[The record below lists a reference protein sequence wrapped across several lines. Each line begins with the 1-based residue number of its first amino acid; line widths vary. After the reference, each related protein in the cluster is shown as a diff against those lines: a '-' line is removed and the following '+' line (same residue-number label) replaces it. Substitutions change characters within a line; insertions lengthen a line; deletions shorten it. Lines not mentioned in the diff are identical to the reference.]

1 MPGKIDLN
9 CDMGESFGAYKL
21 GQDEEVIKYITSAN
35 VACGFHASDPTW
47 MRWTVQLAEEHGVA
61 IGAHPSFPDLQ
72 GFGRRNMVVPPEE
85 AKNDVIYQ
93 IGALAAFTK
102 SKRLQHVKPHGAMY
116 NMAAEGG
123 DLARAICEAVLEVDP
138 QMILVVLTGTPWA
151 GLAAEMG
158 LRVALEA
165 FADRALNPDGTLV
178 PRSRPGSVI
187 HDPEELVERSIKM
200 ITEGK
205 ATAISGEEIPVRADT
220 LCLHGDT
227 PGAVQL
233 AADLRSK
240 LEAAGVEIA
249 PLSKL
254 A

>member
-47 MRWTVQLAEEHGVA
+47 MRWTVELAEEHGVA

-72 GFGRRNMVVPPEE
+72 GFGRRNMVVSPEE

-102 SKRLQHVKPHGAMY
+102 SKGLQHVKPHGAMY

-151 GLAAEMG
+151 DLAGEMG

-187 HDPEELVERSIKM
+187 HDPEELVARSIKM

-205 ATAISGEEIPVRADT
+205 ATAISGEEIPVLANT

-227 PGAVQL
+227 PGAVRL
-233 AADLRSK
+233 AADLKSK
-240 LEAAGVEIA
+240 LEAAGVEIT

-254 A
+254 V

>member
-1 MPGKIDLN
+1 MPGTIDLN

-21 GQDEEVIKYITSAN
+21 GHDEEVIKYVTSAN

-61 IGAHPSFPDLQ
+61 IGAHPGFPDLQ
-72 GFGRRNMVVPPEE
+72 GFGRRNMVVSPEE

-102 SKRLQHVKPHGAMY
+102 TKKLQHVKPHGAMY
-116 NMAAEGG
+116 NMAAGGG

-138 QMILVVLTGTPWA
+138 QMILVVLTSTPWA
-151 GLAAEMG
+151 DLAGEMG

-187 HDPEELVERSIKM
+187 HDPEELVARSIKM

-205 ATAISGEEIPVRADT
+205 ATAISGEEIPVLADT

-227 PGAVQL
+227 PGAVRL
-233 AADLRSK
+233 AADLKSK

-254 A
+254 V